1 MVCKTFMFTPAVD
14 ASGAATGAIDFT
26 KSYAAGCAGTISI
39 LFTFV
44 AIAFGW
50 AQKKFNLTG
59 ATEFVTGV
67 VLMVLM
73 FAVGMQFPVYLDKFQ
88 WFAVVMVYLSSLA
101 LCPSR
106 CSRPRVTTSLPS

>member
-59 ATEFVTGV
+59 AAEFVTGV

-88 WFAVVMVYLSSLA
+88 CSPSSGLPG
-101 LCPSR
+101 LCWRYAHPDAQD
-106 CSRPRVTTSLPS
+106 PA